1 MKRHEGLKPL
11 SHDHHRALVEAKH
24 LRAAGE
30 QASAEST
37 AARLLERWA
46 EMEQH
51 FREEELLLLPVLGR
65 YTGSDCPEIAE
76 TLRQHVEIRG
86 AVDAISERLDGGLTP
101 PPTDLH
107 RLGELLRDHV
117 RYEERVLFPEVEQV
131 LPSEQLWRVQ
141 RQLRDRR

>member
-11 SHDHHRALVEAKH
+11 SQDHHQALVEAKH

-30 QASAEST
+30 TAGTDAA

-46 EMEQH
+46 EMEEH
-51 FREEELLLLPVLGR
+51 FREEERLLLPVLGR

-86 AVDAISERLDGGLTP
+86 VVDAISERLDGGLTP
-101 PPTDLH
+101 PAADLH
-107 RLGELLRDHV
+107 RLGALLRDHV
-117 RYEERVLFPEVEQV
+117 RYEERVLFPEIEQV